1 MTVTMHRPGRPAAE
15 DHARPATSEAGRTSR
30 TVVPLMGRPAPDTTV
45 PLMGP
50 ADRGTAT
57 PLMGRAASGSATFLM
72 GRPAPATAVPLMGPA
87 DPDATPVMSPRR

>member
-1 MTVTMHRPGRPAAE
+1 MTTTMHRPVRPAA
-15 DHARPATSEAGRTSR
+15 DHQARPAASQAGRTSR
-30 TVVPLMGRPAPDTTV
+30 TVVPLMGRPAPDTAV

-57 PLMGRAASGSATFLM
+57 PLMGRAASGTATPLM
-72 GRPAPATAVPLMGPA
+72 GRPASAIAVPLMGPV